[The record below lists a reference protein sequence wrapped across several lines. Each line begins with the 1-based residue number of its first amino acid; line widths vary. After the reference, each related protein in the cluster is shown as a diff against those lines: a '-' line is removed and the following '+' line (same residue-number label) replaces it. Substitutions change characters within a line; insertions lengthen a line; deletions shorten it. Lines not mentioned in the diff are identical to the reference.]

1 MGTGIKFGLV
11 VLIVAV
17 VLAVVIVP
25 MWVSASNK
33 EIGLRNLAAA
43 QEDVCKM
50 VFDETWKIINQQ
62 AQVANEYKEA
72 FREIFPE
79 LMEGRY
85 GNDRGGSLMSW
96 ISEQNPEFDSAL
108 YIKIQSSIESQR
120 HKYTEAQKMLR
131 DVKLQHDDLRTKLPT
146 SIFVGGRPVLEVT
159 IVTSSKT
166 ENVYEEAK
174 EDDVNLFNRG
184 K

>member
-1 MGTGIKFGLV
+1 MGTGMKFGLV
-11 VLIVAV
+11 VLIAVV
-17 VLAVVIVP
+17 VLAIVIVP
-25 MWVSASNK
+25 MWISVSNK

-85 GNDRGGSLMSW
+85 GNDRGGALMSW

-120 HKYTEAQKMLR
+120 HKYTEAQTMLR
-131 DVKLQHDDLRTKLPT
+131 DVKLQHDDLRTKFPT
-146 SIFVGGRPVLEVT
+146 NIFVSRRPVLEVT

-166 ENVYEEAK
+166 ENVYKEAK
-174 EDDVNLFNRG
+174 EDDIDLFNRG

>member
-1 MGTGIKFGLV
+1 MSTGLKIGLIGLILGAVFLV
-11 VLIVAV
+11 VV
-17 VLAVVIVP
+17 VP
-25 MWVSASNK
+25 MWISAHNK
-33 EIGLRNLAAA
+33 DKSLRNLAAA

-50 VFDETWKIINQQ
+50 VFDETWKIISQQ
-62 AQVANEYKEA
+62 AQVADEYKEA
-72 FREIFPE
+72 FRQIFSE

-85 GNDRGGSLMSW
+85 GNARGGSLMSW
-96 ISEQNPEFDSAL
+96 ITEQNPEFDSAL

-131 DVKLQHDDLRTKLPT
+131 DIKLQHDDLRTKLPT

-174 EDDVNLFNRG
+174 EDDINLFNRD